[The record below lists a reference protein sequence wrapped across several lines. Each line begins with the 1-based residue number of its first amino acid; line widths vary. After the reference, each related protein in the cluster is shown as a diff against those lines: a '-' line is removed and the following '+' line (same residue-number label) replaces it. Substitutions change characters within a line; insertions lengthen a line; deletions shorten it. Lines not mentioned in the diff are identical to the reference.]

1 MFQRLEDFQIIF
13 GAGVEKMMS
22 FIVGLKI
29 MTYRSALSLSV
40 YYVLDCYHNRVIAEC
55 S

>member
-40 YYVLDCYHNRVIAEC
+40 IMYWIVIITRVIAEC